1 MVAFMKGLN
10 NKGDKAFSTGTLS
23 CRRTTVI
30 IIVCISRGGAE
41 DEEFEELGGEAIST
55 WDCTE
60 GKTVNGSGHSSVV
73 DEVLEGGQ
81 ASCAVVGKGF
91 TIELKGTEEAG
102 CGRLI
107 RGKLKVKEPSP
118 DRTIE
123 AVSSF
128 VQFMLAFEGT
138 GAAIRC
144 GGGDCEGG
152 DKAVSTFKGTEACKE
167 LTAAR
172 LTVNVSIVAAVK
184 KPPVLEI

>member
-1 MVAFMKGLN
+1 MPCDCEGL
-10 NKGDKAFSTGTLS
+10 
-23 CRRTTVI
+23 
-30 IIVCISRGGAE
+30 
-41 DEEFEELGGEAIST
+41 
-55 WDCTE
+55 
-60 GKTVNGSGHSSVV
+60 
-73 DEVLEGGQ
+73 
-81 ASCAVVGKGF
+81 AVK
-91 TIELKGTEEAG
+91 LKGTEKAG
-102 CGRLI
+102 SGRLI

-144 GGGDCEGG
+144 GGGDGEGG
-152 DKAVSTFKGTEACKE
+152 DKAVSTLKGTEACEE

-184 KPPVLEI
+184 KPPVIFG